1 VTPLDEQ
8 GKRFASLLFAR
19 YEFVGLLGKGGFAS
33 VYKVRSAALG
43 RFEALKVLNE
53 ARTSESD
60 FAERFRHEARI
71 AASLEHPS
79 IVKVFEFGEVG
90 GYFWYSMQLVEGPTV
105 ARELQ
110 IRGRLDAEKAL
121 RIAIPIL
128 DALDYAHVRGVVHRD
143 VKPDNIILDE
153 WDRAYLMDF
162 GIAKLDDDV
171 VKTAAGQTFGSP
183 AYLSP
188 EQARG
193 LPLDGR
199 SDVYSLGITLYQM
212 LAGVIPFTSTDR
224 AATVTRRLTED
235 PEPLSAKV
243 PGIPPA
249 LEASVA
255 RALARDRDARYA
267 SARDMKASLED
278 LLDEIAPHPRA
289 AARPRVLP
297 SDPRALVPGAWVDAG
312 PSSGSMPTTFESTN
326 PPDVA
331 TTLRQTA
338 SRRAPW
344 IAAVSVGVPL
354 AALVLYFMTRAPA
367 SRTAPAGATAV
378 PRMTAAGSLRP
389 AAAPTETP
397 APEPTRTPA
406 IALAPAAGPA
416 PPVRVARGETRP
428 HAKEAA
434 APHPSQPRRAKFPP
448 DVAET
453 AEVTLSPELAAE
465 CGGRS
470 IGVSVVVDEAGGLK
484 STKVISPVSAG
495 CDAAALDALRRYKFK
510 PALDEEGKP
519 IEARFSFAVRF

>member
-1 VTPLDEQ
+1 MTPLDEP
-8 GKRFASLLFAR
+8 GKRFASLLSAR

-53 ARTSESD
+53 ARASESG

-105 ARELQ
+105 ARELKL
-110 IRGRLDAEKAL
+110 RGRIDSEKAL

-128 DALDYAHVRGVVHRD
+128 DALDYAHARGVVHRD

-162 GIAKLDDDV
+162 GIAKLDDDIV
-171 VKTAAGQTFGSP
+171 RTVAGQTFGSP

-212 LAGVIPFTSTDR
+212 LSGVIPFASPDR
-224 AATVTRRLTED
+224 ASTVARRLTED
-235 PEPLSAKV
+235 PAPLSSKV
-243 PGIPPA
+243 PGLPA
-249 LEASVA
+249 ALVASVA

-267 SARDMKASLED
+267 SARDMKAVLED
-278 LLDEIAPHPRA
+278 VLDEIAPHSRS
-289 AARPRVLP
+289 AARTP
-297 SDPRALVPGAWVDAG
+297 SPAFDPRAVVPGAWLDV
-312 PSSGSMPTTFESTN
+312 PSSGSMPTTFESTTA
-326 PPDVA
+326 PDQA

-338 SRRAPW
+338 SRRAPPW
-344 IAAVSVGVPL
+344 AAAAAVGVPL
-354 AALVLYFMTRAPA
+354 AALVLYFVMRAPT
-367 SRTAPAGATAV
+367 RRAV
-378 PRMTAAGSLRP
+378 PPTVLEVSPRAAAAASPPP
-389 AAAPTETP
+389 AASPT
-397 APEPTRTPA
+397 APEPTAPA
-406 IALAPAAGPA
+406 IVPPAPAPTAA
-416 PPVRVARGETRP
+416 PVRVAREETRP

-434 APHPSQPRRAKFPP
+434 PRAPAPRHAKFPP

-453 AEVTLSPELAAE
+453 AEVTLSPELSAE

-470 IGVSVVVDEAGGLK
+470 VGVSVVVDEAGGLK

>member
-1 VTPLDEQ
+1 MTPLDEH
-8 GKRFASLLFAR
+8 GKRFASLLAAR
-19 YEFVGLLGKGGFAS
+19 YEFLGLLGKGGFAS

-43 RFEALKVLNE
+43 RFEALKVLND
-53 ARTSESD
+53 ARASESG

-79 IVKVFEFGEVG
+79 IVKVFEFGEAG

-110 IRGRLDAEKAL
+110 LRGRLGAEKAL

-128 DALDYAHVRGVVHRD
+128 DALDYAHARGVVHRD

-153 WDRAYLMDF
+153 WERAYLMDF

-199 SDVYSLGITLYQM
+199 SYVYSLGITLYQV
-212 LAGVIPFTSTDR
+212 LSGVIPFASPDR

-235 PEPLSAKV
+235 PEPLSSKV
-243 PGIPPA
+243 PGLSAA
-249 LEASVA
+249 LVASVT

-267 SARDMKASLED
+267 SARDMKADLED
-278 LLDEIAPHPRA
+278 VLDEIAPHPRS
-289 AARPRVLP
+289 AARAP
-297 SDPRALVPGAWVDAG
+297 SAAFDSRAVVPGAWLDV
-312 PSSGSMPTTFESTN
+312 PSSGSMPTTFDSA
-326 PPDVA
+326 PSPDLA

-344 IAAVSVGVPL
+344 VAAAAVGVPL
-354 AALVLYFMTRAPA
+354 AALVLYFVIRAPA
-367 SRTAPAGATAV
+367 RRAAPPMAPAFPPRAAAVASPPPAAASPTAPVITA
-378 PRMTAAGSLRP
+378 P
-389 AAAPTETP
+389 AAAPT
-397 APEPTRTPA
+397 A
-406 IALAPAAGPA
+406 APA
-416 PPVRVARGETRP
+416 RVAREEARP
-428 HAKEAA
+428 RAKEAA
-434 APHPSQPRRAKFPP
+434 PRPAVARHARFPP

-470 IGVSVVVDEAGGLK
+470 VGVSVVVDEAGSLK